1 MLTIKKFFFT
11 AIIFAFSLLLLPL
24 SAIKGTSKA
33 ISVAN
38 ISTSIVSD
46 EFRILDCETG
56 KISILKAEDYIFG
69 VVAAEMPAS
78 YEEEALKAQ
87 AVAAYTF
94 SCYKRSTNKS
104 LDYDLSTDY
113 KTYQSYITKEVAR
126 ERWGSNAD
134 LYTEKI
140 EKAIKSVSGYLLTYQ
155 NKPALTVYHAISPGK
170 TESCKNVWG
179 KDYPYLQAVTSTYDK
194 LSPDYISTVELTTEE
209 LKEKLKDKITF
220 SSDASKYFSKPVTT
234 DSKTVKEIKIC
245 NQTIKGS
252 ELRSLLDL
260 RSSAFEVSYKDGK
273 FIFTVYGYGHAVGMS
288 QYGANYLAKQG
299 ADFKE
304 ILSTYYKGCKL
315 KKT

>member
-1 MLTIKKFFFT
+1 M
-11 AIIFAFSLLLLPL
+11 PL

-33 ISVAN
+33 ISVSNSITN
-38 ISTSIVSD
+38 IPAKISSD

-56 KISILKAEDYIFG
+56 KISTIKADDYIFG

-94 SCYKRSTNKS
+94 SCYKRDANKD

-113 KTYQSYITKEVAR
+113 KTYQSYISKEVAR
-126 ERWGSNAD
+126 ERWGNNAD

-155 NKPALTVYHAISPGK
+155 NKPALAVYHAISPGK

-179 KDYPYLQAVTSTYDK
+179 KDYPYLQAVSSTFDK

-220 SSDASKYFSKPVTT
+220 SG
-234 DSKTVKEIKIC
+234 DSKNYFGKLSKTNSGTVKEISIC
-245 NQTIKGS
+245 NQTLNGS
-252 ELRSLLDL
+252 ELRSLLEL
-260 RSSAFEVSYKDGK
+260 RSSSFEVSYKDGK

-304 ILSTYYKGCKL
+304 ILNTYYKGCKL
-315 KKT
+315 RKL